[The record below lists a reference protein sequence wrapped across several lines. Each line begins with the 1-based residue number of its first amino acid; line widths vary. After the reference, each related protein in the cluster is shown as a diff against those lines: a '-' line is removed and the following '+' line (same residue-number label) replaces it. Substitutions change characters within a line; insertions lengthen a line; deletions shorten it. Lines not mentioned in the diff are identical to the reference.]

1 MPNRIKI
8 FEELAEKQ
16 SLNNEQRLAL
26 STNHNLS
33 LVASAGS
40 GKTRVLTVKYLF
52 YLLANPWLQPENL
65 VAITFTENAAAEMRT
80 RVRNLINELLATPEF
95 KQYHRRL
102 ADIKLRLT
110 LANISTIH
118 SFCRR
123 ILAEY
128 PLEVGLS
135 PGFDIL
141 AATSQALN
149 ISELTALVLREIN
162 DFESPVIDKEECLF
176 LARHLSRSLLERI
189 FDAILSSPAR
199 LQNAITRAQTLS
211 MDELLT
217 FRTDNDKIPVDIEA
231 RSINLLAKIAA
242 NILTRYEEQKLQS
255 FTIDFDD
262 LLLKTARLL
271 TDKPDI
277 CQRLSQKFRYF
288 LVDEF
293 QDTNSL
299 QWEIIK
305 KLCCTD
311 NGSLVPDKLFIVGDV
326 KQSIY
331 GFRDAEVSVF
341 IRAGKELTQSLD
353 SLTANGEVMMNQ
365 NYRARICLVDFT
377 NFLFKEIMKVD
388 DETAS
393 KSRLEQYQPL
403 ICSRIVNDDNPGQI
417 EFLLNLTDLN
427 SDNTQDKYQIETGLI
442 ADKIL
447 ELYFERNLKFRDMA
461 ILLRWTTHLKDL
473 ETTLRRHNI
482 PYHTVGGIGFYERQ
496 EIYDCYNLLQFL
508 IDQNNDLA
516 LAGILRSP
524 FFAFSDNLLYKVRRN
539 GVRGQTLW
547 ENLNTVRDEPLKLL
561 PAEEETVAFA
571 KEVLNNLIKKAGQ
584 TDVASLLE
592 EVLEKTGYFVN
603 CAVSYNAKYILANI
617 EKLIL
622 LAQQATSLA
631 DFVEQFSQLIKQKPR
646 ESEAQPELTAEDAVK
661 IMTIHQA
668 KGLEFPVVF
677 LPFLNWQFFNYAHRR
692 VYIDPELLVGYKLR
706 VPSKNINFSE
716 TSFYRIIKEKENQRF
731 IAEEKRLLYVGI
743 TRAMDYLILSAS
755 IKSAELSK
763 TYGAS
768 QVKVKSPLDW
778 IRNRLGL
785 TATTLQDGKISF
797 IEEGREWHIPVH
809 TQFSLFPK
817 KEVFTK
823 TETESAGELFVDK
836 DKLKQILAP
845 VDSTPSIVSFYV
857 SELKEPEAVT
867 DLSSKIHN
875 YLEEDKARELA
886 MLAGSIV
893 HECLAS
899 FILNPSLDVQQ
910 LIKNKTAEH
919 PELTIEEK
927 LALEE
932 STLLYVN
939 QFKNSDLMKQIQQ
952 AQTVYVEL
960 PFILRLDAD
969 IILNGKID
977 LLWRDNSGVWNLL
990 DFKTDA
996 INPEITDLKN
1006 YALKNYEEQL
1016 FGYTLFAHRAF
1027 PHQNVFPAMLYF
1039 LFPDRIIQLIYTA
1052 DEIEKRE
1059 RELVKIL
1066 RDKTS
1071 CIKHA

>member
-1 MPNRIKI
+1 
-8 FEELAEKQ
+8 
-16 SLNNEQRLAL
+16 
-26 STNHNLS
+26 
-33 LVASAGS
+33 
-40 GKTRVLTVKYLF
+40 
-52 YLLANPWLQPENL
+52 
-65 VAITFTENAAAEMRT
+65 
-80 RVRNLINELLATPEF
+80 
-95 KQYHRRL
+95 
-102 ADIKLRLT
+102 
-110 LANISTIH
+110 
-118 SFCRR
+118 
-123 ILAEY
+123 
-128 PLEVGLS
+128 
-135 PGFDIL
+135 
-141 AATSQALN
+141 
-149 ISELTALVLREIN
+149 
-162 DFESPVIDKEECLF
+162 
-176 LARHLSRSLLERI
+176 
-189 FDAILSSPAR
+189 
-199 LQNAITRAQTLS
+199 

-217 FRTDNDKIPVDIEA
+217 FRTADDEIPADIEA

-255 FTIDFDD
+255 FTVDFDD

-271 TDKPDI
+271 SDKPDL
-277 CQRLSQKFRYF
+277 CQRLAQKFRYF

-293 QDTNSL
+293 QDTNFL

-311 NGSLVPDKLFIVGDV
+311 NGSLVHDKLFIVGDV

-341 IRAGKELTQSLD
+341 IKAGKELTQSLD
-353 SLTANGEVMMNQ
+353 SPTANSEVMMNQ
-365 NYRARICLVDFT
+365 NYRARICLIDFT
-377 NFLFKEIMKVD
+377 NFLFQEIMKVD

-403 ICSRIVNDDNPGQI
+403 IYSRRVNDNNLGQI
-417 EFLLNLTDLN
+417 EFLLTLTDLN
-427 SDNTQDKYQIETGLI
+427 SDKAKDKYQIETELI

-447 ELYFERNLKFRDMA
+447 EFYFERNLKFRDIA

-547 ENLNTVRDEPLKLL
+547 ENLNTARNEPLKLS
-561 PAEEETVAFA
+561 PAEEEAVTFA
-571 KEVLNNLIKKAGQ
+571 KEVLSNLIKKAGQ

-592 EVLEKTGYFVN
+592 EALEKTGYFVN
-603 CAVSYNAKYILANI
+603 CAVSHNAKYILGNI

-622 LAQQATSLA
+622 LAQVTTSLA
-631 DFVEQFSQLIKQKPR
+631 DFVEQFSQLIKKKPR

-677 LPFLNWQFFNYAHRR
+677 LPFLDWQFSHYAYRR

-755 IKSAELSK
+755 ITGVELAKPSD
-763 TYGAS
+763 AS

-778 IRNRLGL
+778 IRNRLRL
-785 TATTLQDGKISF
+785 TATALQDGKITF
-797 IEEGREWHIPVH
+797 IEQGREWHIPVY
-809 TQFSLFPK
+809 TQQSLSPK

-823 TETESAGELFVDK
+823 TEPETEGKFFVDK
-836 DKLKQILAP
+836 EKLKQILTP
-845 VDSTPSIVSFYV
+845 VVSTPSVVSFPV
-857 SELKEPEAVT
+857 SELKEAEAVT
-867 DLSSKIHN
+867 DFSSPIRN

-886 MLAGSIV
+886 MLGGSIV
-893 HECLAS
+893 HKCLAS
-899 FILNPSLDVQQ
+899 FILNPFLDIQQ
-910 LIKNKTAEH
+910 LIKNEMAEQ
-919 PELTIEEK
+919 PELTVEERR
-927 LALEE
+927 ALEE
-932 STLLYVN
+932 STILYVN
-939 QFKNSDLMKQIQQ
+939 RFKNSELMKQIQQ
-952 AQTVYVEL
+952 AQAVYVEL
-960 PFILRLDAD
+960 PFVLRLDDD

-977 LLWRDNSGVWNLL
+977 LLWQDNSGLWNLL

-996 INPEITDLKN
+996 INPEVTDLKN
-1006 YALKNYEEQL
+1006 YALRNYEEQI
-1016 FGYTLFAHRAF
+1016 FGYALFARRAF
-1027 PHQNVFPAMLYF
+1027 PHQDVFPAMLYF
-1039 LFPDRIIQLIYTA
+1039 LFSDKIIKLTYTA

-1059 RELVKIL
+1059 RELVKNL
-1066 RDKTS
+1066 KDKIS
-1071 CIKHA
+1071 CIKQ